1 MKTWSTFESFLKR
14 MCFCLVDKRYL
25 LDLVT
30 FILKE
35 ERACIRLEIADNPV
49 SVIFYGT
56 SHLREVMVVM
66 LPSSMIGKSYR
77 AWFMSNYGKKH
88 DW

>member
-1 MKTWSTFESFLKR
+1 

-66 LPSSMIGKSYR
+66 LFAII
-77 AWFMSNYGKKH
+77 
-88 DW
+88 